1 MKRAYCVFLLA
12 FLVVSAFAQQNV
24 PDLAQMA
31 DRFAPTELKVDTS
44 HLSDGDRKALA
55 KLIEAS
61 RIINDLYMRQMWEK
75 NPATWAQMK
84 SDSSPLGRV
93 RARYYWINKGPWS
106 DLDENRAFIPGVP
119 ERRPEGANFYPE
131 GANKEELEA
140 WMKSLPEKQQE
151 QARGF
156 FTVVRRGKDG
166 ELMLV
171 PFSQEYRGELQRMS
185 KLLKEAAALTT
196 NATLKRFLDTRAAAF
211 LSNDY
216 YESDVAWMELDA
228 PVDVTIGPYETY
240 MDELFGYKAA
250 FQSYIN
256 VRDEKESAKLKFFAA
271 HLQDIESNLPIE
283 AQYRNPKIGAGAA
296 IVVVNELF
304 GAGHGDSGVQT
315 AAYNLPNDERVVA
328 EKGSKRVMLKN
339 IQQAKFDKTLVAI
352 ARVVLNAEAQK
363 DLDFESFFTHILA
376 HELTHGLGP
385 QVIKVD
391 GRTTSARQELKE
403 LYGSIEE
410 AKADVTGL
418 FALQHMMDKGLLKDS
433 LGQGEAAERKLYNTY
448 LASAFR
454 TLRFGVK
461 SSHARGMALQF
472 NYLRDQGAYILN
484 DDGSFSVNFAKIK
497 PALRDLDRELLML
510 QARGDYAGAKAMLD
524 KLSVIRPEMQRAMD
538 KLKDVPT
545 DIEPKF
551 VTADQIAPAK
561 R

>member
-1 MKRAYCVFLLA
+1 
-12 FLVVSAFAQQNV
+12 
-24 PDLAQMA
+24 
-31 DRFAPTELKVDTS
+31 
-44 HLSDGDRKALA
+44 
-55 KLIEAS
+55 
-61 RIINDLYMRQMWEK
+61 
-75 NPATWAQMK
+75 
-84 SDSSPLGRV
+84 
-93 RARYYWINKGPWS
+93 
-106 DLDENRAFIPGVP
+106 
-119 ERRPEGANFYPE
+119 
-131 GANKEELEA
+131 
-140 WMKSLPEKQQE
+140 
-151 QARGF
+151 
-156 FTVVRRGKDG
+156 
-166 ELMLV
+166 
-171 PFSQEYRGELQRMS
+171 
-185 KLLKEAAALTT
+185 
-196 NATLKRFLDTRAAAF
+196 
-211 LSNDY
+211 
-216 YESDVAWMELDA
+216 
-228 PVDVTIGPYETY
+228 
-240 MDELFGYKAA
+240 
-250 FQSYIN
+250 
-256 VRDEKESAKLKFFAA
+256 
-271 HLQDIESNLPIE
+271 
-283 AQYRNPKIGAGAA
+283 
-296 IVVVNELF
+296 
-304 GAGHGDSGVQT
+304 
-315 AAYNLPNDERVVA
+315 
-328 EKGSKRVMLKN
+328 
-339 IQQAKFDKTLVAI
+339 
-352 ARVVLNAEAQK
+352 VVLSAEAQK